1 MAAQPK
7 DAFIP
12 SLTPEQWAG
21 LARLGDL
28 ARATERL
35 MEGPADALPM
45 TIARRVGQ
53 WNEHFE
59 WEAGIGELLETIR
72 VLHEAGVLRRVREN
86 AAFVSET
93 LQLLAP
99 LAPKMLEALQAIPIA
114 EWVAAAQG
122 LGSLLS
128 RVEDVLNFFKG
139 PAGSALVAKLE
150 ELGGLWEETAADTT
164 VRTTLRAL
172 KQLREDG
179 DLQRLADIGRQIGL
193 LAGSTD
199 MESWIGPFIKQ
210 VGDGSTLTSVVQM
223 ARSGKAMAQAF
234 AEAIEHEPQEQM
246 GGLSGLYHMLK
257 DPDVQ
262 RGLRVAAVLPTYLEK
277 AGLLPRTGK

>member
-7 DAFIP
+7 DAFTP

-28 ARATERL
+28 ARGAERL
-35 MEGPADALPM
+35 MEGPVDTLPM
-45 TIARRVGQ
+45 TIVRRMGQ
-53 WNEHFE
+53 WSEHFE
-59 WEAGIGELLETIR
+59 WDGGMAELLETIR
-72 VLHEAGVLRRVREN
+72 ALREAGTLRFVREH
-86 AAFVSET
+86 AAFVTEM
-93 LQLLAP
+93 LQLLTP
-99 LAPKMLEALQAIPIA
+99 LAPKLLESLQVIPVA

-128 RVEDVLNFFKG
+128 RVEDVLHFFKG

-150 ELGGLWEETAADTT
+150 ELAGLWEEIDADTT
-164 VRTTLRAL
+164 VRTVLRAL
-172 KQLREDG
+172 KPLREDG
-179 DLQRLADIGRQIGL
+179 DLQRIADIGWQIGL
-193 LAGSTD
+193 LAGSPG
-199 MESWIGPFIKQ
+199 MGSWIGQFIEQ
-210 VGDGSTLTSVVQM
+210 AGDGSALASVVQT
-223 ARSGKAMAQAF
+223 ARSGKAMIQAL
-234 AEAIEHEPQEQM
+234 AEAIEHESQDQM
-246 GGLSGLYHMLK
+246 GGFSGLYHMLK